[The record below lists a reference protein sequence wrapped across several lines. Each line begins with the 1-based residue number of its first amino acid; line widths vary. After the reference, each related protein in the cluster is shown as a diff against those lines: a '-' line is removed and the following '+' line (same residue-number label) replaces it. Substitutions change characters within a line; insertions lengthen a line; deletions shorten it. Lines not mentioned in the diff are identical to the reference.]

1 MATDNKKAL
10 VYSIMEFLEKSCKDG
25 SVKEDSIEGIE
36 GKRGCV
42 GIFTIFH
49 FLETSH

>member
-25 SVKEDSIEGIE
+25 SVKEDSVEGIE
-36 GKRGCV
+36 GQDPSRQHV
-42 GIFTIFH
+42 FVA
-49 FLETSH
+49 EPPY